1 MESKELCLSP
11 NFTQSILAS
20 CFGWVIYQCPCFWG
34 RDSSTQIFDWGLSV
48 GVVVSPNPHIVQG
61 TVTSC
66 LPSLILIFMALISVF
81 TGSTESFFSL
91 PFCCAISKL
100 CICITWPFLT
110 GTKCESIIN
119 YSGLLENCPKT
130 KLCHLLHLGPVFH
143 STPHHF
149 LGTSADILEK
159 LGQISADL
167 FLPGLYCPNQC
178 PRIVH

>member
-1 MESKELCLSP
+1 MVWVLILSKLFQLPAFEWIIYLSIP
-11 NFTQSILAS
+11 FSFFL
-20 CFGWVIYQCPCFWG
+20 FFWG

-149 LGTSADILEK
+149 FRDFSRHSGEAGADFCWPFFTWSL
-159 LGQISADL
+159 
-167 FLPGLYCPNQC
+167 LP
-178 PRIVH
+178 